1 MNADILIVGQ
11 GLAGTMLGWELERA
25 GLPFVIADAGH
36 AQSASLAAVG
46 IINPVTGRRIAK
58 SWRVDTMLPIARE
71 SYLALEADLGVP
83 LWREL
88 RVRRL
93 YLDEGERRMLAEEQA
108 RGALPDYARATDS
121 EGFWIE
127 GAARV
132 DVAALIGATR
142 ERWRQRGVL
151 REERVDLAA
160 ARSAHELVIDCRG
173 TGEGTFDFV
182 RWQYSK
188 GECLTIEIGGLAP
201 DVMVNRGHWLL
212 PLGNGLAHVG
222 ATHAPSRRDTVLT
235 AEARAAL
242 EASVR
247 AMSERNFAVTNQ
259 GAGVRVYVA
268 DKKPVAGRHPAD
280 ARLGILSGL
289 GGKGALFAPAIARM
303 WAEHLV
309 HGAEFDREVDVA
321 RLWRG

>member
-25 GLPFVIADAGH
+25 GVKFRLVDAGH
-36 AQSASLAAVG
+36 ARAASRVATG
-46 IINPVTGRRIAK
+46 IINPITGRRIVR
-58 SWRVDTMLPIARE
+58 SWRADTLLPIARE
-71 SYLALEADLGVP
+71 SYLALEAELRVP
-83 LWREL
+83 LWQDL

-93 YLDEGERRMLAEEQA
+93 YVDEEERRMLAEEQA
-108 RGALPDYARATDS
+108 RDALSDYARVTDS
-121 EGFWIE
+121 DGFWIE

-132 DVAALIGATR
+132 DVPALIAAAR
-142 ERWRQRGVL
+142 ERWRRGGL
-151 REERVDLAA
+151 LQEERVDVVT
-160 ARSAHELVIDCRG
+160 ARNEHDLVIDCRG
-173 TGEGTFDFV
+173 AIDGAFGFV

-188 GECLTIEIGGLAP
+188 GECLTIAIEGLAP
-201 DVMVNRGHWLL
+201 NVAFNRGHWMM
-212 PLGNGLAHVG
+212 PLSGGLARVG

-247 AMSERNFAVTNQ
+247 TMSDRKFAVVDQ
-259 GAGVRVYVA
+259 DAGVRVYVA

-280 ARLGILSGL
+280 ARLGVFSGL

-309 HGAEFDREVDVA
+309 HGTPFDREVDVA
-321 RLWRG
+321 RMWRG